1 LKIKNASQH
10 YLATIH
16 TIRRIFFF
24 VAQKTNPGFCF
35 LAIIALVALLQP
47 VTVEILTSV
56 EHTRMPAVF
65 GTTIPPSG
73 LSANCAGCF

>member
-35 LAIIALVALLQP
+35 LAIIELVALLQP

-56 EHTRMPAVF
+56 DTP
-65 GTTIPPSG
+65 
-73 LSANCAGCF
+73 GCPLFLELRFPLQD